1 MDIST
6 VPAGIIDAAKISPSV
21 RTGSIRMK
29 TTMTS
34 PTGIDLPTEQI
45 ADICRRYRVSELSI
59 FGSVLRENFRPD
71 SVVDLLVE
79 FEPDARIGFIE
90 LGRLEQELEDLLGRK
105 IDLRTKR
112 SLRPELRDEILRSAP
127 VLYEA
132 A

>member
-1 MDIST
+1 
-6 VPAGIIDAAKISPSV
+6 
-21 RTGSIRMK
+21 MK